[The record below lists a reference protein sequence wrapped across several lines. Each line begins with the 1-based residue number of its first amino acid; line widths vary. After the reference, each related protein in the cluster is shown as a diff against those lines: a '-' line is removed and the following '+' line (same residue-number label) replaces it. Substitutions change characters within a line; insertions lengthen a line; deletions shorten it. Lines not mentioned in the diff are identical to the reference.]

1 MLRLHQNF
9 RYYRMFNKN
18 YDHQFTFHFD
28 VLILY
33 KFISR
38 EKIIRNSSIYPSSF
52 IQKFLSHRA
61 SRKRIFMKK
70 FSQKDHVTPSFK
82 YSINQSQKKK
92 KKKHNEKFDDLNH
105 HGHKV
110 PSGIF
115 QLAKQ
120 RPHKSAESRQ
130 LSRGSPWQMH
140 YLIPAV
146 AARLSTRLCT
156 CVSREDLRGINKG
169 INKNEQTRVP
179 QITRRRA
186 DETRGTPRRKRARSR
201 IAARRDG
208 IIQRV
213 FQLCMPFLAFPC
225 AKYSYSARGSFFF
238 SLIDLFGVEI
248 LLRMMI
254 FGIS

>member
-1 MLRLHQNF
+1 
-9 RYYRMFNKN
+9 
-18 YDHQFTFHFD
+18 
-28 VLILY
+28 
-33 KFISR
+33 
-38 EKIIRNSSIYPSSF
+38 
-52 IQKFLSHRA
+52 
-61 SRKRIFMKK
+61 MKK
-70 FSQKDHVTPSFK
+70 FSQKHHVTPSFK
-82 YSINQSQKKK
+82 YSINQSQK

-213 FQLCMPFLAFPC
+213 FQLCIPFLAFPC